1 MKETSADGLI
11 FIVSIYN
18 ITIIIIIA
26 KTTGARCT
34 EIPLFYISVYILIFN
49 KISLFQ
55 VKIRKKK

>member
-34 EIPLFYISVYILIFN
+34 EIPPFLYFCLHTY
-49 KISLFQ
+49 FQ
-55 VKIRKKK
+55 

>member
-49 KISLFQ
+49 KNFFISG
-55 VKIRKKK
+55 